1 MKVLTAAQMREVDRR
16 TMEAGIP
23 GIVLMENAGHR
34 VLEAMER
41 RFGPLREHRIAVLC
55 GMGNNGG
62 DGLAIA
68 RQLLTRIHPRS
79 LHVVLSGQPGGLGG
93 DAAEN
98 YRMFAAVGGSV
109 VHELRPEMRDSTL
122 LVDALLG
129 TGLNGPARGR
139 SLELIHEINSGFP
152 MARVVAVDLPSGMQ
166 SDSSYQQGEIA
177 RADLTVTFTAPKPCH
192 VLSPACFSV
201 GELVVGQIGSPPELY
216 ENDDSIWLSLSGP
229 ELFGHL
235 FAPRVPWAN
244 KGTYGHVLV
253 VAGARGRTGAAAM
266 AGLAVLKGGAGLS
279 TVASAASAINAISGY
294 APEIMTAPLPETDGG
309 CIAQQALADGSL
321 ERSLAHKNVIACGP
335 GLGTHPETVRVVS
348 HLAEHAP
355 VPLVL
360 DADALNGL
368 AGGDFGAGSGARV
381 LTPHP
386 GEMARLTGRTVYEIQ
401 ADRTG
406 TAREF
411 AQQNGV
417 WLVLKGSRT
426 LIAAPDGRVFVNP
439 TGSPAMATGGTG
451 DVLTGLVAGL
461 IAQAP
466 DDLSSAV
473 LAAVWL
479 HGRAGEL
486 AGAKLGEKAVTATD
500 LFTYLPEAMHECA
513 RLPHSV

>member
-1 MKVLTAAQMREVDRR
+1 MKILTAAQMREVDRY
-16 TMEAGIP
+16 TIEAGIP
-23 GIVLMENAGHR
+23 GLVLMENAGHR

-41 RFGPLREHRIAVLC
+41 KFGPLGDQRIAVLC

-62 DGLAIA
+62 DGLVIA

-79 LHVVLSGQPGGLGG
+79 LHVLLAGQPGGLGG

-98 YRMFAAVGGSV
+98 YRMLTVAGGSV
-109 VHELRPEMRDSTL
+109 VHDVSVEMHDSTL
-122 LVDALLG
+122 VVDALLG
-129 TGLNGPARGR
+129 TGLSGPARGR
-139 SLELIHEINSGFP
+139 SLELIGAINSEFP
-152 MARVVAVDLPSGMQ
+152 LAQVVAVDLPSGMQ
-166 SDSSYQQGEIA
+166 SDSGYQEGEVA

-192 VLSPACFSV
+192 VLSPACHGI

-216 ENDDSIWLSLSGP
+216 ENDDSIWLALSGP

-244 KGTYGHVLV
+244 KGTYGHALV

-266 AGLAVLKGGAGLS
+266 AGIAVLKAGAGLA
-279 TVASAASAINAISGY
+279 TVASAASAINVIAGY
-294 APEIMTAPLPETDGG
+294 APEIMTAPLPETNGG
-309 CIAQQALADGSL
+309 CIAAQALEDGSL
-321 ERSLAHKNVIACGP
+321 ERVLAHKTVIACGP
-335 GLGTHPETVRVVS
+335 GLGTHPETVKVVA
-348 HLAEHAP
+348 HLATHAT

-368 AGGDFGAGSGARV
+368 AGGDFGSGAGARV

-386 GEMARLTGRTVYEIQ
+386 GEMGRLLGRTVYEVQ

-411 AQQNGV
+411 AQKHGV
-417 WLVLKGSRT
+417 WLVLKGDRS

-451 DVLTGLVAGL
+451 DVLTGLVAGM
-461 IAQAP
+461 IAQTP

-486 AGAKLGEKAVTATD
+486 AAAELGEKAVTATD

-513 RLPHSV
+513 RIPHSV

>member
-16 TMEAGIP
+16 TIEAGIP
-23 GIVLMENAGHR
+23 GLVLMENAGHR

-41 RFGPLREHRIAVLC
+41 RFAPLAEQRITVLC

-62 DGLAIA
+62 DGLVIA
-68 RQLLTRIHPRS
+68 RQLLTRIHPRG
-79 LHVVLSGQPGGLGG
+79 LHVLLAAPAGGLGG

-98 YRMFAAVGGSV
+98 YRMFTVAGGSA
-109 VHELRPEMRDSTL
+109 VHELTAEMRDSTL

-129 TGLNGPARGR
+129 TGLRGPARGR
-139 SLELIHEINSGFP
+139 SLELIRAINSGFP
-152 MARVVAVDLPSGMQ
+152 LARVVAVDLPSGMQ
-166 SDSSYQQGEIA
+166 SDSGHQEGDVS

-192 VLSPACFSV
+192 VLSPACHTI

-216 ENDDSIWLSLSGP
+216 EHDGSIWLALSGR

-235 FAPRVPWAN
+235 FVPRVPYAN
-244 KGTYGHVLV
+244 KGAYGHVLAI
-253 VAGARGRTGAAAM
+253 AGARGKAGAAGT
-266 AGLAVLKGGAGLS
+266 AGVAALKAGAGLS
-279 TVASAASAINAISGY
+279 TVASAASTINVIAAY
-294 APEIMTAPLPETDGG
+294 APEIMTEPLPETDTGS
-309 CIAQQALADGSL
+309 ISARALEDGSL
-321 ERSLAHKNVIACGP
+321 ERLLTRKNVIACGP
-335 GLGTHPETVRVVS
+335 GLGTHPETVKLVA
-348 HLAEHAP
+348 HLATHAA

-368 AGGDFGAGSGARV
+368 AGGQFGSAVGPRV

-386 GEMARLTGRTVYEIQ
+386 GEMARLTGLSISEVE

-406 TAREF
+406 TARGF
-411 AQQNGV
+411 AQQHGV

-451 DVLTGLVAGL
+451 DVLTGLLAGS
-461 IAQAP
+461 IAQTP
-466 DDLSSAV
+466 DDLGSAV

-486 AGAKLGEKAVTATD
+486 AAAELGEKAVTATD

-513 RLPHSV
+513 RLPHRF